1 MRSVGGA
8 SRWLVCGLVSVICGC
23 GVHGGGLTTRRVG
36 VAACGGVR
44 AACDGDVLTPTMT
57 DDDDDDDGRR
67 RGKRRRRRRASS
79 PGESRSP
86 RDRAIPPTRHATGR
100 ERGCAMIEPLQ
111 LDTPALPRRRLPP
124 PAPPPPP
131 VAMDAPVVASALDA
145 LQKARCRAVASAAR
159 DGVAGVRWVGHARG

>member
-1 MRSVGGA
+1 
-8 SRWLVCGLVSVICGC
+8 
-23 GVHGGGLTTRRVG
+23 
-36 VAACGGVR
+36 
-44 AACDGDVLTPTMT
+44 
-57 DDDDDDDGRR
+57 
-67 RGKRRRRRRASS
+67 
-79 PGESRSP
+79 
-86 RDRAIPPTRHATGR
+86 
-100 ERGCAMIEPLQ
+100 MIEPLQ